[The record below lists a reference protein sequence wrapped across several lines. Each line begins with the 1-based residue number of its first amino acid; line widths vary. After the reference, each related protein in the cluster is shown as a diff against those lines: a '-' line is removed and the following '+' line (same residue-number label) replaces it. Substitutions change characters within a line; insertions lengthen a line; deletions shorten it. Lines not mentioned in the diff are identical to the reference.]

1 MPTAL
6 GLYGICFL
14 ITGAV
19 HIRLNNALENPGS
32 PAAIHD
38 LAGVVDAFEGP
49 WVAWHAVRTIALVES
64 SPRSSAQS
72 SSTAA
77 TARQHNALV
86 DPDPDRI
93 EIRTPGCPPP
103 TNSTESA
110 RSGYRR

>member
-1 MPTAL
+1 MVCTEYRASTGLPTAL

-19 HIRLNNALENPGS
+19 HIPLNNALENPGS

-64 SPRSSAQS
+64 FAALVGAVLVHSRDR
-72 SSTAA
+72 TAA
-77 TARQHNALV
+77 QHAY
-86 DPDPDRI
+86 
-93 EIRTPGCPPP
+93 
-103 TNSTESA
+103 
-110 RSGYRR
+110 RSRS